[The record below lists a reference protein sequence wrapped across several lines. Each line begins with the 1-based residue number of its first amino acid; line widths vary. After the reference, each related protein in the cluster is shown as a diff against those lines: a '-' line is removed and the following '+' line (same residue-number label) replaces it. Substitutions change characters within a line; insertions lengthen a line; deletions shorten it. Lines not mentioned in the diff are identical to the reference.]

1 MTNKIT
7 NILFKDVSGENES
20 NRVSYIVRINSLMMC
35 IYFIIW
41 AVVFGVTARYAS
53 AGICFVALC
62 VFAFSA
68 YLTYRDQN
76 YWALAVYSAVTA
88 FWMFLFVY
96 QWGWECGIQHY
107 VFVLLILIFVG
118 TYWSSTEK
126 ILACIGVFSIRMLLY
141 IWHITHAPVEIL
153 SDSMS
158 ITFQIINIVSIFIS
172 IIVILSIFTRDKM
185 ATEAKLAQ
193 YNRKLKVVAEHD
205 HLTGLLNRRS
215 GMADTV
221 AKIMNGG
228 LSTGM
233 SVAIGDI
240 DFFKKVNDT
249 FGHDAG
255 DEVLRSL
262 AKLFDE
268 FMKDYGV
275 AIRWGG
281 EEFLFVMDDLNLDD
295 AFVAIDELRL
305 KVSTLVVEWKGERI
319 PLTMTFGAT
328 DINVMLSPTD
338 TELDIET
345 RINEAI
351 SEADKKLYMGK
362 ESGRN
367 KVVI

>member
-1 MTNKIT
+1 MANKIT
-7 NILFKDVSGENES
+7 DILFKDVSGENES

-35 IYFIIW
+35 LYFIIW
-41 AVVFGVTARYAS
+41 AVVFGITARYGTS
-53 AGICFVALC
+53 VICFLALC
-62 VFAFSA
+62 AYAFSTF
-68 YLTYRDQN
+68 LTYN
-76 YWALAVYSAVTA
+76 GNNHWALAVYSAVTT
-88 FWMFLFVY
+88 FWMFSFVI

-107 VFVLLILIFVG
+107 VFVLLILVFVG
-118 TYWSSTEK
+118 TYWSSKEK

-153 SDSMS
+153 SYSMS
-158 ITFQIINIVSIFIS
+158 ITFQIINIVSIFMS

-221 AKIMNGG
+221 AKIMSGR

-233 SVAIGDI
+233 SLAIGDI

-249 FGHDAG
+249 LGHDAG
-255 DEVLRSL
+255 DEVLKSL

-268 FMKDYGV
+268 FMKEYGI

-281 EEFLFVMDDLNLDD
+281 EEFLFVFDDVNLDD
-295 AFVAIDELRL
+295 AFVALDDLRL
-305 KVSTLVVEWKGERI
+305 KVSTVVIEWKGERI
-319 PLTMTFGAT
+319 PVTMTFGAT
-328 DINVMLSPTD
+328 DINVMISSSDTD
-338 TELDIET
+338 LDIEN